1 MSLCHLYVAQH
12 ALIYLILQDH
22 LLTLQS
28 NKNYFNEID
37 IELFNVTKMCVQID
51 SRNNFY
57 NKTCLWYNKINLNSK
72 ENKPKIL

>member
-57 NKTCLWYNKINLNSK
+57 NKTCL
-72 ENKPKIL
+72 